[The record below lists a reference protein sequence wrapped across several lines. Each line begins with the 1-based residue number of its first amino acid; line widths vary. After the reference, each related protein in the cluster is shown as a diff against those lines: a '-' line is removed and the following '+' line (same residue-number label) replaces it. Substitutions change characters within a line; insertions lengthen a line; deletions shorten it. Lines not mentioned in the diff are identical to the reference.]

1 MSNAIKEKT
10 KKTANLYFQGWQGD
24 RPFELWQ
31 AFDKDL
37 ARELSLFIT
46 GQLYAREKI
55 PHPVRQLTAIAALTA
70 LERTEELKLHIHA
83 GLNVGCSPREV
94 AEVIF
99 QTATYAGMPV
109 VNSALRALKEVLQ
122 GRDLWPIQE

>member
-1 MSNAIKEKT
+1 MSNDLKEKT
-10 KKTANLYFQGWQGD
+10 KKTAQLYFQGWKGD
-24 RPFELWQ
+24 RPYELWQ

-46 GQLYAREKI
+46 GQMYAREKI

-109 VNSALRALKEVLQ
+109 VNSALKALREVLQ
-122 GRDLWPIQE
+122 DRNLWPIQE